1 MRTPWTTLQWLAEC
15 GYIDHVTE
23 DAKAGRLLP
32 DFSVGLGLR
41 PYTEDV
47 KTLLA
52 YCEMQR
58 AFATSD
64 RQYDTAEYIGHCIDD
79 INEILAPSEPA
90 KTKWLK
96 LKPEYATKLENARE
110 LLKCINSTPEEISW
124 IVDAAEMAD
133 ENDSEAWDEAPTV
146 QDVVQHYVDGVDE
159 NGEND
164 VVFMT
169 AEKATYI
176 EGWKEDESPELDK

>member
-1 MRTPWTTLQWLAEC
+1 
-15 GYIDHVTE
+15 
-23 DAKAGRLLP
+23 
-32 DFSVGLGLR
+32 
-41 PYTEDV
+41 
-47 KTLLA
+47 
-52 YCEMQR
+52 
-58 AFATSD
+58 
-64 RQYDTAEYIGHCIDD
+64 
-79 INEILAPSEPA
+79 
-90 KTKWLK
+90 
-96 LKPEYATKLENARE
+96 
-110 LLKCINSTPEEISW
+110 
-124 IVDAAEMAD
+124 MAD